1 MINQPRPYR
10 QAARAEA
17 AVATTGAVKAAALQ
31 LLMQRWYDDISLDDI
46 ALEAGVSSKTV
57 QRQFGSKENL
67 ARTVL
72 LEYGA
77 ENSAWRD
84 QIEAG
89 NLEAAIVA
97 IVGMYE
103 ALGDSLMRF
112 LALEHKLPLAAEI
125 IDMGRVVHKRWV
137 ERVFK
142 PLLGSLP
149 KRQSIAL
156 LVVATDVYVWKL
168 LRRDAGLSQSMTVE
182 SMRLLALL
190 ALDQVKEES

>member
-46 ALEAGVSSKTV
+46 AREAGVSSKTV

-77 ENSAWRD
+77 ENSTWRD

-142 PLLGSLP
+142 PLLGGLP

>member
-17 AVATTGAVKAAALQ
+17 AVATTCAVKAAALQ

-46 ALEAGVSSKTV
+46 AREAGVSSKTV

-84 QIEAG
+84 HIEAG
-89 NLEAAIVA
+89 NLEVAIVA

-103 ALGDSLMRF
+103 AIGDSLMRF
-112 LALEHKLPLAAEI
+112 LALEHKLPLAAEVI
-125 IDMGRVVHKRWV
+125 SMGRVIHKRWV
-137 ERVFK
+137 ERVFG
-142 PLLGSLP
+142 PLLGVLP

-168 LRRDAGLSQSMTVE
+168 LRRDAGLSQSLTVK
-182 SMRLLALL
+182 SMRSLALL
-190 ALDQVKEES
+190 AINEVKEQP